1 MAAKKFGVLE
11 WILVGFV
18 VGIIA
23 GLIVGKPITVV
34 KPIGTLF
41 INLLKMLVVPLI
53 FSTLAA
59 GVATFTGEKL
69 GRMIGKTFFWYYIT
83 GIIGMVLA
91 LIIAFASGAGTGFPI
106 GELKKV
112 DVKAAPSLVDVGLAI
127 VPTNIFNSLAK
138 GDALPIIFF
147 AIILGMAIAAAGKPA
162 EPLKNFL
169 AALAEAMYKM
179 VGYVLWVGP
188 FGVFAL
194 MAVNVGTY
202 GLGVLAPYALLIFLV
217 YLANGI
223 QLFAVYPVLLRF
235 MGIRPYSYLNKIKE
249 APIFAFTTCSSS
261 ATLPITMRVCKEAG
275 VGEDTCSFVLPMG
288 ATVNMDGSGM
298 YQAITAVF
306 LANVFQIP
314 LSFYHYVMIAVVSLL
329 GSIGTAGVPGAG
341 LIMLSMVLGAVGI
354 PLEGIAIVA
363 GVDRIL
369 DMARTAVN
377 VADDAVATVIIGKT
391 EGDQL
396 PADLVYGRAK
406 G

>member
-1 MAAKKFGVLE
+1 MKKLGVLE
-11 WILVGFV
+11 WILIGFV
-18 VGIIA
+18 AGIVA
-23 GLIVGKPITVV
+23 GAIFGKPIAVV

-59 GVATFTGEKL
+59 GVATFSGEKL
-69 GRMIGKTFFWYYIT
+69 GRMIGKTFFWYYFT
-83 GIIGMVLA
+83 GILAMVMALVIGFIFQPGV
-91 LIIAFASGAGTGFPI
+91 GFPM
-106 GELKKV
+106 GEAKKV
-112 DVKAAPSLVDVGLAI
+112 DVKPTPSLVDVGLAI
-127 VPTNIFNSLAK
+127 VPTNIFDSLAK

-147 AIILGMAIAAAGKPA
+147 AIVLGMAISAAGKAA
-162 EPLKNFL
+162 EPLRDFL
-169 AALAEAMYKM
+169 SALAEAMYKI

-202 GLGVLAPYALLIFLV
+202 GLSILAPYAMLIFLV
-217 YLANGI
+217 YLSCALMFFG
-223 QLFAVYPVLLRF
+223 VYAAILRF
-235 MGIRPYSYLNKIKE
+235 VGIRPYRYLNKIKE
-249 APIFAFTTCSSS
+249 SPIFAFTTCSSS
-261 ATLPITMRVCKEAG
+261 ATLPITMRVCKAAG
-275 VGEDTCSFVLPMG
+275 IGEGTCSFVLPMG

-298 YQAITAVF
+298 YQAIAAVF
-306 LANVFQIP
+306 LANVYQVP
-314 LSFYHYVMIAVVSLL
+314 LSFYHYVMIGVVSLL

-354 PLEGIAIVA
+354 PIEGIAIVA

-377 VADDAVATVIIGKT
+377 VTDDAVATAIIGKT

-396 PADLVYGRAK
+396 PADLVYEKARR
-406 G
+406 

>member
-1 MAAKKFGVLE
+1 MKKFGVLE

-18 VGIIA
+18 LGIVA
-23 GLIVGKPITVV
+23 GLIFGKPITVV
-34 KPIGTLF
+34 KPVGTLF

-59 GVATFTGEKL
+59 GVATFTGDKL
-69 GRMIGKTFFWYYIT
+69 GRMIGKTFFWYYFT
-83 GIIGMVLA
+83 GIIGMVIA
-91 LIIAFASGAGTGFPI
+91 LVIAFVSQAGVGFPI
-106 GELKKV
+106 GAAKQVAVKAPPAMV
-112 DVKAAPSLVDVGLAI
+112 DVILAI
-127 VPTNIFNSLAK
+127 VPTNPFESLAK

-147 AIILGMAIAAAGKPA
+147 AIILGMAIAAVGKA
-162 EPLKNFL
+162 ADPLKNFL
-169 AALAEAMYKM
+169 TALAEAMFKM

-202 GLGVLAPYALLIFLV
+202 GLAILAPYALLIFLV

-223 QLFAVYPVLLRF
+223 QFFLVYPALLRF
-235 MGIRPYSYLNKIKE
+235 MGIRPYRFLNKIKE
-249 APIFAFTTCSSS
+249 ATIFAFTTCSSS
-261 ATLPITMRVCKEAG
+261 ATLPVTMRVCKEAG

-306 LANVFQIP
+306 LANAFQVP

-341 LIMLSMVLGAVGI
+341 LIMLSMVLGAVGV

-377 VADDAVATVIIGKT
+377 VTDDAVATAIIGKT
-391 EGDQL
+391 EGDKL
-396 PADLVYGRAK
+396 PADMLYGKSA